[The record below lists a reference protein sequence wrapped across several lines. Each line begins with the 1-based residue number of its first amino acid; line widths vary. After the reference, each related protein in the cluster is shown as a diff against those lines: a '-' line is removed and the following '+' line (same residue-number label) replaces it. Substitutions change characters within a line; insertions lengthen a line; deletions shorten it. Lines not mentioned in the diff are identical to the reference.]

1 MRPFPR
7 TAPLV
12 LALSCLA
19 LSSLVACGKDSDPYA
34 TTPVEKATPPT
45 VATAWRGSGDTI
57 EVTAWRLD
65 CPGCVKK
72 MKQDLSKV
80 EGVVSV
86 EADQETSGV
95 KVKIADASKRDAII
109 AKIREVIHSQEKK
122 VVGEDPT

>member
-1 MRPFPR
+1 MRPFPP
-7 TAPLV
+7 TALLLLAV
-12 LALSCLA
+12 LAVA
-19 LSSLVACGKDSDPYA
+19 ACGKDADDAGPYGA
-34 TTPVEKATPPT
+34 APKATPPT
-45 VATAWRGSGDTI
+45 VTAAWRGTGDTI

-72 MKQDLSKV
+72 MKGDLSKI

-95 KVKIADASKRDAII
+95 KVKIADAAKRDVVIG
-109 AKIREVIHSQEKK
+109 KIREVIHAQEKK